1 MKIKQGFLCL
11 AQVDKLA
18 RAERTL
24 LHKGEWVHGT
34 SHPEGGGGVRE
45 APLRSYLH
53 DIMGKV
59 CPYPFINTSENDAR
73 FPGLEFKVQSLVG
86 AEFKGQNSETHT
98 YITFNTVYEVCN

>member
-34 SHPEGGGGVRE
+34 SHPEGGGGQ
-45 APLRSYLH
+45 RS
-53 DIMGKV
+53 
-59 CPYPFINTSENDAR
+59 S
-73 FPGLEFKVQSLVG
+73 FKVIFTRYNGEGLPLPFYQHFRKRCAVPRSRVQSSKPGWGGV
-86 AEFKGQNSETHT
+86 
-98 YITFNTVYEVCN
+98 

>member
-34 SHPEGGGGVRE
+34 SHPIQRM
-45 APLRSYLH
+45 SYLH

-59 CPYPFINTSENDAR
+59 CP
-73 FPGLEFKVQSLVG
+73 
-86 AEFKGQNSETHT
+86 
-98 YITFNTVYEVCN
+98 

>member
-34 SHPEGGGGVRE
+34 SHPEGGG
-45 APLRSYLH
+45 
-53 DIMGKV
+53 
-59 CPYPFINTSENDAR
+59 SEK
-73 FPGLEFKVQSLVG
+73 LL
-86 AEFKGQNSETHT
+86 
-98 YITFNTVYEVCN
+98 